1 MDSQHVVVSLTPP
14 PGTLSPVG
22 PVNPEPAWRNK
33 TWREA
38 EGQRETAV
46 RLQRLPPGLTFPDN
60 FPEPITYDPA
70 RKLLVYRG
78 FMCHG
83 SYQFLHQ
90 LAGDPAYVAAID
102 QLYQESCSPPRA
114 RIRWG
119 GVGAAFLL
127 ALRALAGLW
136 WWVH

>member
-1 MDSQHVVVSLTPP
+1 MNPQHVVVSSVPP
-14 PGTLSPVG
+14 PSGVSPA
-22 PVNPEPAWRNK
+22 NPASTWRNK

-38 EGQRETAV
+38 AGQRETAA
-46 RLQRLPPGLTFPDN
+46 RLSRLPPGLEFPED

-70 RKLLVYRG
+70 RKVLIYRG

-102 QLYQESCSPPRA
+102 QLYQGSCAPPRS

-119 GVGAAFLL
+119 GVAAAFLL
-127 ALRALAGLW
+127 ALVVLAALW
-136 WWVH
+136 WWAR